1 MEDGKVGIHITVDA
15 WDIGNEK
22 LLYDSEEVDDLFSTL
37 IDASTM
43 TPIGE
48 LHCYHFPSKFHHSE
62 SDSSATERQ
71 SSPPQTPHPSAQA
84 KFQELAKAEVDSS
97 VFPDSED
104 NSLDLYGSGSPHKGD
119 SELGQESH
127 DERQSQSSL
136 PLEEM
141 GGLTAFQVLGE
152 SHLSIHTYPSRRAF
166 SLDLFSCRSFD
177 FELCF
182 DVVRLALM
190 GGRMKVSVVE
200 RSF

>member
-22 LLYDSEEVDDLFSTL
+22 LLYDSEEVDDLFSDL
-37 IDASTM
+37 IASSTM
-43 TPIGE
+43 TPVGR
-48 LHCYHFPSKFHHSE
+48 LHVYHFPSKFHHSE
-62 SDSSATERQ
+62 SDYSSPTECQ

-84 KFQELAKAEVDSS
+84 KFQAVRAEVDSS

-104 NSLDLYGSGSPHKGD
+104 NSLDLYGSGSRHTGD
-119 SELGQESH
+119 SEPHQDFHPEK
-127 DERQSQSSL
+127 QSPISL
-136 PLEEM
+136 PLEEK

-166 SLDLFSCRSFD
+166 SLDLFSCRAFD
-177 FELCF
+177 YELCF
-182 DVVRLALM
+182 DVVRLALK

>member
-22 LLYDSEEVDDLFSTL
+22 LLYDSEEVDDLFSDL
-37 IDASTM
+37 IASSTM
-43 TPIGE
+43 TPVGR
-48 LHCYHFPSKFHHSE
+48 LHIYHFPSKFHHSE
-62 SDSSATERQ
+62 SDSSETERQ

-84 KFQELAKAEVDSS
+84 KFQAVRAEVDSS
-97 VFPDSED
+97 VFPDSD

-119 SELGQESH
+119 SELGQESP
-127 DERQSQSSL
+127 DERQSQSC
-136 PLEEM
+136 PLEEK

-166 SLDLFSCRSFD
+166 SLDLFSCRAFD
-177 FELCF
+177 YELCF

-190 GGRMKVSVVE
+190 GGRMKISVVE

>member
-22 LLYDSEEVDDLFSTL
+22 LLYDLEEVDDLFSTL

-48 LHCYHFPSKFHHSE
+48 LHCYHFPSKFHSE
-62 SDSSATERQ
+62 SDCSSPTECH

-84 KFQELAKAEVDSS
+84 KFQAVRAEVDSS
-97 VFPDSED
+97 VFPDSD
-104 NSLDLYGSGSPHKGD
+104 NSLDIYGSGSHHTDDLSTRQGSRP
-119 SELGQESH
+119 
-127 DERQSQSSL
+127 ERQSQSSL
-136 PLEEM
+136 PLEEK

-177 FELCF
+177 YELCF
-182 DVVRLALM
+182 DVVRLALK
-190 GGRMKVSVVE
+190 GGRMKISVVE

>member
-1 MEDGKVGIHITVDA
+1 MEDGNIGIHITVDA

-22 LLYDSEEVDDLFSTL
+22 LLYDLEEVDDLFSDL
-37 IDASTM
+37 IASSTM

-48 LHCYHFPSKFHHSE
+48 LHCYHFPSKFHCSE
-62 SDSSATERQ
+62 SDSSPTERQ
-71 SSPPQTPHPSAQA
+71 LSSPPTPHPSAQA
-84 KFQELAKAEVDSS
+84 KFQQLAKAEVDLS
-97 VFPDSED
+97 VFADSN
-104 NSLDLYGSGSPHKGD
+104 NSLDLYGEDSPHKDD
-119 SELGQESH
+119 SELGQESP
-127 DERQSQSSL
+127 DEKQSQISL
-136 PLEEM
+136 PLEEK

-166 SLDLFSCRSFD
+166 SLDLFSCRAFD

-182 DVVRLALM
+182 GLIRLALR